1 MSGSSDTRWA
11 PVLGGAAVGLP
22 WTRAQMEQLLSLK
35 RRMDDGAL
43 SQADYDEQRN
53 AIIAK
58 L

>member
-1 MSGSSDTRWA
+1 MVAVVG
-11 PVLGGAAVGLP
+11 AVGLP

-35 RRMDDGAL
+35 RRMDDGKL